1 MPSSAA
7 LRRGVASSSFMPEQR
22 WPPHPFAELIG
33 LAFDPAEPGKSRCR
47 VSIREDLRNP
57 HGVVHGAVA
66 YALADTGMGGALYPM
81 LAADE
86 SCATIEIKIVY
97 LSSAREGELVC
108 DTRVL
113 RKGSRVAVLESEIF
127 ESERLVA
134 KALGT
139 YSIHRR

>member
-1 MPSSAA
+1 M
-7 LRRGVASSSFMPEQR
+7 
-22 WPPHPFAELIG
+22 HPFADFIG
-33 LAFDPAEPGKSRCR
+33 LTFDEMADGKSRCR
-47 VSIREDLRNP
+47 VTVTPELLNP

-66 YALADTGMGGALYPM
+66 YALADTGMGGAVYP
-81 LAADE
+81 LLEPNE

-108 DTRVL
+108 DTRVV

-127 ESERLVA
+127 ASDRLVA

-139 YSIHRR
+139 YSIHSR